1 EPITASIIVK
11 HEECIYDDTRG
22 NFVIKGN

>member
-1 EPITASIIVK
+1 TASIIVK

>member
-1 EPITASIIVK
+1 SIIVK

-22 NFVIKGN
+22 NFIIKGN

>member
-1 EPITASIIVK
+1 VK

>member
-1 EPITASIIVK
+1 PITASIIVK

-22 NFVIKGN
+22 NFIIKGN

>member
-1 EPITASIIVK
+1 SIIVK

>member
-1 EPITASIIVK
+1 ITASIIVK

-22 NFVIKGN
+22 NFIIKGN

>member
-1 EPITASIIVK
+1 MTASIIVK

>member
-1 EPITASIIVK
+1 IIVK

-22 NFVIKGN
+22 NFIIKGN

>member
-1 EPITASIIVK
+1 IIVK

>member
-1 EPITASIIVK
+1 IVK

>member
-1 EPITASIIVK
+1 ASIIVK

-22 NFVIKGN
+22 NFIIKGN

>member
-1 EPITASIIVK
+1 IVK

-22 NFVIKGN
+22 NFIIKGN

>member
-1 EPITASIIVK
+1 ASIIVK

>member
-1 EPITASIIVK
+1 VK

-22 NFVIKGN
+22 NFIIKGN

>member
-1 EPITASIIVK
+1 TASIIVK

-22 NFVIKGN
+22 NFIIKGN